1 MKVKLILAV
10 AFVLGIFVAAFL
22 FSGIMSYD
30 KVAEPVVAEPVMDGI
45 LSESEV
51 ISNKEAPYDLG
62 YRTGYRAF
70 QLQMGE
76 TAPCLVR
83 YTSSSE
89 TVESLG
95 EEAIEGYVDG
105 YHRAAASYVCP
116 RCPY

>member
-30 KVAEPVVAEPVMDGI
+30 VAEPVAKPVVEPVI
-45 LSESEV
+45 LSEVEV
-51 ISNKEAPYDLG
+51 VSNKETPYETG

-70 QLQMGE
+70 QLQMGQE
-76 TAPCLVR
+76 APRLVK

-95 EEAIEGYVDG
+95 EDASKGYVDG
-105 YHRAAASYVCP
+105 YHRAADSYVCP
-116 RCPY
+116 RCPN